1 MLVKTLL
8 NTCATGFDLVI
19 VADSTS
25 GHTYEYDSIQEAQIV
40 AGSDRIVSWEAG
52 VITEISELGRK
63 RKCPTMVLF
72 ITI

>member
-8 NTCATGFDLVI
+8 KHCETGFDLVI

-25 GHTYEYDSIQEAQIV
+25 GHTLEFASVKDALDV
-40 AGSDRIVSWEAG
+40 AGGDK
-52 VITEISELGRK
+52 VITWEVGARSELVNKHQR
-63 RKCPTMVLF
+63 MMFVLF

>member
-8 NTCATGFDLVI
+8 KYCGTGFDLVI

-25 GHTYEYDSIQEAQIV
+25 GHTMEFSSVKDAQIV
-40 AGSDRIVSWEAG
+40 AGGDRIISWEVG
-52 VITEISELGRK
+52 FNVTRNERTI
-63 RKCPTMVLF
+63 VLL

>member
-8 NTCATGFDLVI
+8 KTCETGFDLVI

-25 GHTYEYDSIQEAQIV
+25 GHTMEFSSVKDAQIV
-40 AGSDRIVSWEAG
+40 AGGDKIISWEVG
-52 VITEISELGRK
+52 VCESIGRK
-63 RKCPTMVLF
+63 ACKREFVLL

>member
-8 NTCATGFDLVI
+8 KSCETGFDLVI

-25 GHTYEYDSIQEAQIV
+25 GHTMEFNTVKDAQIV
-40 AGSDRIVSWEAG
+40 AGGDRVVSWEVG
-52 VITEISELGRK
+52 VSEGDYK
-63 RKCPTMVLF
+63 HMNFVLF